1 MEYTMLKD
9 LNDTHDTWRI
19 RVRICRLW
27 DSTNPQKNGELISI
41 DMIFIDEKENLMHA
55 TIKKHLASR
64 FRHLLQEGSTYSIK
78 NLQVVKAT
86 GDYRPLSSEFKC
98 IFLATTSPKKL
109 QEDTVQIPR
118 HGFQFVMPDDIE
130 SRLNDPAILTDVVG
144 LLSGI
149 GEVDIVGNNWK
160 KRDLHIITNHSVN
173 ATITLWG
180 KHIEQ
185 FDPKIYKEEDSP
197 HIIIVTSTTIKKFKG
212 AVSFNSTNNSKIYMN
227 LDIPYVMT
235 LRERFAQHSTKLKFI
250 ESSNSNKYTLEEKM
264 FFHRMSIKELEYVV
278 TVKGEIFEID
288 NQFGWYYVAC
298 KSCGKKVEAEDGD
311 YKCCN
316 KIIDYPLVMFKVH
329 VHIKDHTGTTT
340 LTLFNNIVE
349 RLLDTSAKKLVNK
362 LTSGDSDLPKEL
374 NTLIG
379 KEFIY
384 RLRLNH
390 YNFKQGY
397 ANYTVSETYEP
408 RKCLEHEYESK
419 KALEVCSYGG
429 NKVEGGVKPTVEVRK
444 RRKMVVL
451 DDDDDDDANDNG
463 DAN

>member
-1 MEYTMLKD
+1 
-9 LNDTHDTWRI
+9 
-19 RVRICRLW
+19 
-27 DSTNPQKNGELISI
+27 
-41 DMIFIDEKENLMHA
+41 
-55 TIKKHLASR
+55 
-64 FRHLLQEGSTYSIK
+64 
-78 NLQVVKAT
+78 
-86 GDYRPLSSEFKC
+86 
-98 IFLATTSPKKL
+98 
-109 QEDTVQIPR
+109 
-118 HGFQFVMPDDIE
+118 
-130 SRLNDPAILTDVVG
+130 
-144 LLSGI
+144 
-149 GEVDIVGNNWK
+149 
-160 KRDLHIITNHSVN
+160 
-173 ATITLWG
+173 
-180 KHIEQ
+180 
-185 FDPKIYKEEDSP
+185 
-197 HIIIVTSTTIKKFKG
+197 
-212 AVSFNSTNNSKIYMN
+212 
-227 LDIPYVMT
+227 
-235 LRERFAQHSTKLKFI
+235 
-250 ESSNSNKYTLEEKM
+250 M
-264 FFHRMSIKELEYVV
+264 FFHRMSIKELVDSKWSEDLKEYVV
-278 TVKGEIFEID
+278 TVRGEIFEID

-397 ANYTVSETYEP
+397 ANYTVSEIYEP

-419 KALEVCSYGG
+419 KALEIRANVKDKLTCNDGMEPPRECGKRKASMIDDAEESGG
-429 NKVEGGVKPTVEVRK
+429 NKVEGEVKPTVEVRK

-451 DDDDDDDANDNG
+451 DDDDDDDDAANDNG